1 MTGRALNRSDCRT
14 GGQKAVRK
22 AVAGENLPLFP
33 FLAEPIH
40 ATGNFHVKRTS
51 MAAETLHFLNDEPRR
66 VTAADFAAGADDS
79 GWESVL
85 VENRRWMAAVVFAR
99 LHDHQAVED
108 VLQETA
114 LAAAKIQL
122 AGMDRVQAG
131 RWLYRVAVRQAILF
145 QRRKGRRDRHL
156 TRVAEAGAQSNSI
169 AAVSDQL
176 VAMEQGTLLRN
187 ALVMM
192 NPKECQLL
200 LWKYCEGWTCVEMA
214 DRAGVSVQAIKSR
227 LLRARRSLK
236 QKLLEMQDE
245 WELP

>member
-1 MTGRALNRSDCRT
+1 MPGRALNPAECRT
-14 GGQKAVRK
+14 REQKAVPQ

-33 FLAEPIH
+33 FFPEPVR

-51 MAAETLHFLNDEPRR
+51 MASETLHFLNDDPRR
-66 VTAADFAAGADDS
+66 VTAADFAAVAGDS

-114 LAAAKIQL
+114 LAAARVRL
-122 AGMDRVQAG
+122 AGMDRLQVG
-131 RWLYRVAVRQAILF
+131 RWLYRVAVRQSLLF
-145 QRRKGRRDRHL
+145 QRRKGRRDRHW
-156 TRVAEAGAQSNSI
+156 TRVAESGSHSNS
-169 AAVSDQL
+169 AAAASDQL
-176 VAMEQGTLLRN
+176 VAMEQETLLRN
-187 ALVMM
+187 ALVMI

-200 LWKYCEGWTCVEMA
+200 LWKYCEGWTCAEMA
-214 DRAGVSVQAIKSR
+214 DRTGVSVQAVKSR
-227 LLRARRSLK
+227 LLRARQNLK